1 MKEKTQ
7 LKERS
12 SSQQEQSI
20 KETNTI
26 GLQFNYLIPSM
37 GKSIIVCVSD
47 CVIQLT
53 DNLDCLSDVQVAE
66 KKLFLVQGRKP
77 QLMNW
82 EQFGLRIGIE
92 EDSLLSSETVEIA
105 TAALVG
111 GQFNF
116 PKNTVLISAVYA
128 ISISEPLLK
137 PLRLEMQ
144 HCVDLRGR
152 PGLSQYLKF
161 AIAPVS
167 TPSLPYQFSLVEG
180 GEFTSNS
187 WYGAINRKD
196 FCLVCIL
203 GLIMVTT
210 IITGEGG
217 GGGGGG
223 GGGQQVQQLQAGGGQ
238 DQGGQ
243 AQQHQQQQ
251 GVHQQQPGEEGQG
264 QPGGGG
270 GGGGSQSSQA
280 QQQGQE
286 LVQQEHHQ
294 LQVVRDHQGGPGAQ
308 DQQQGVQTQQQGGG
322 VQQQQVQQ
330 IEVGPGDQERKPQA
344 NVGLQDKQEQDQE
357 QQHVNQEEYISIPA
371 EQQQILA
378 KELPAKEVRDEKK
391 QECNQQ
397 QPQRSTPNTT
407 G

>member
-12 SSQQEQSI
+12 PSQQEQSI
-20 KETNTI
+20 KETNTV

-92 EDSLLSSETVEIA
+92 EDSLLSSETVEVA

-111 GQFNF
+111 GQFKF
-116 PKNTVLISAVYA
+116 PKNTVLVSAVYA
-128 ISISEPLLK
+128 ISVSEPLLK

-144 HCVDLRGR
+144 HCVDLRGQ

-187 WYGAINRKD
+187 WYGAINKKD

-203 GLIMVTT
+203 GLIMITT
-210 IITGEGG
+210 IITGGEGG
-217 GGGGGG
+217 PQPVQQQQQAQQNQ
-223 GGGQQVQQLQAGGGQ
+223 QQVQV
-238 DQGGQ
+238 
-243 AQQHQQQQ
+243 QQ
-251 GVHQQQPGEEGQG
+251 QQQPGE
-264 QPGGGG
+264 
-270 GGGGSQSSQA
+270 SSQ
-280 QQQGQE
+280 E
-286 LVQQEHHQ
+286 
-294 LQVVRDHQGGPGAQ
+294 P
-308 DQQQGVQTQQQGGG
+308 
-322 VQQQQVQQ
+322 
-330 IEVGPGDQERKPQA
+330 
-344 NVGLQDKQEQDQE
+344 
-357 QQHVNQEEYISIPA
+357 
-371 EQQQILA
+371 
-378 KELPAKEVRDEKK
+378 
-391 QECNQQ
+391 QQ
-397 QPQRSTPNTT
+397 QPGEVPQEPQQQPGEVRQEPQQQPGEVSQEPQQQPGEVPQEAPQQPGEILQEPQQQPGEVPQEPQQQPGDEVQEVQQKDVNGEQNESTSPTESKSGKLN
-407 G
+407 

>member
-12 SSQQEQSI
+12 PSQQEQSI

-66 KKLFLVQGRKP
+66 KKLFLVQGDKP

-92 EDSLLSSETVEIA
+92 KDSLLFSETVEVV

-111 GQFNF
+111 GQFKF
-116 PKNTVLISAVYA
+116 PKNTVLVSAVYA
-128 ISISEPLLK
+128 ISVSEPLLK

-167 TPSLPYQFSLVEG
+167 TTSLPYQFSLVEG

-210 IITGEGG
+210 IITGGE

-223 GGGQQVQQLQAGGGQ
+223 GGGQQVQQLQARGGQ

-251 GVHQQQPGEEGQG
+251 EGHQQQPGEEGQG

-286 LVQQEHHQ
+286 LVQQEHH
-294 LQVVRDHQGGPGAQ
+294 
-308 DQQQGVQTQQQGGG
+308 
-322 VQQQQVQQ
+322 
-330 IEVGPGDQERKPQA
+330 
-344 NVGLQDKQEQDQE
+344 
-357 QQHVNQEEYISIPA
+357 
-371 EQQQILA
+371 
-378 KELPAKEVRDEKK
+378 
-391 QECNQQ
+391 
-397 QPQRSTPNTT
+397 
-407 G
+407 